1 MPTPIFISLTSIYQ
15 NQEILLK
22 TLISIKKQS
31 FQPVKCYIY
40 LSEEPYLLDI
50 GFTNKIITNEKLNK
64 FLLEN
69 DNLFQIV
76 WTKNIGPYRKLIP
89 LLKEKW
95 NDDCLIITID
105 DDTEYHPNLIQNL
118 LFLYSKYECV
128 ISLRGF
134 TLKHNNGKLTYEN
147 RDKLIN
153 LNLYNFFTGKGSV
166 LYNPKFFYKTD
177 NLIFNEELFLSL
189 CKTTDDVWFNLVRM
203 CNNINCFVYNTSYMI
218 KDNTSNFG
226 LYNNFNS
233 KHNTNTVNINNT
245 IKILNTLGFTI

>member
-1 MPTPIFISLTSIYQ
+1 MHTPVFISLTSIYQ
-15 NQEILLK
+15 NQEILFK
-22 TLISIKKQS
+22 TLISIKTQS
-31 FQPVKCYIY
+31 FKPLKCYIY

-50 GFTNKIITNEKLNK
+50 GFKNKVITNEKLNK

-89 LLKEKW
+89 LLKDKW
-95 NDDCLIITID
+95 NDDCIIITID
-105 DDTEYHPNLIQNL
+105 DDTEYNPNLIQKL
-118 LFLYSKYECV
+118 LFYYSKYQCV
-128 ISLRGF
+128 ISFRGF

-189 CKTTDDVWFNLVRM
+189 CKTTDDVWFNLVRI
-203 CNNINCFVYNTSYMI
+203 CNNVNCFIDNTDYMI

-233 KHNTNTVNINNT
+233 KNLQNTNNINET
-245 IKILNTLGFTI
+245 IKKLNELNYHV